1 MSRRLH
7 FEKIDSS
14 GTFRSGDIRLDVK
27 FQDEEGNEYIWIPE
41 WDNLRNLYAE
51 AERVEDMN
59 PTGEEDLGRLKELK
73 RIDGPV
79 ISEIAEVISDTWTG
93 DDLGNFFR
101 QLGYDIDYSYQ
112 VEENA
117 RTFPAETGGPE
128 RVRKQFVT
136 DKLRDLN
143 KEDYKDVVKVIEKAA
158 SRKEHIDKEDRRETV
173 LYRLNRAVE
182 HEGWEVTGDGNVQPI
197 CQDKDDV

>member
-27 FQDEEGNEYIWIPE
+27 FQDEEGNEYIWFPR
-41 WDNLRNLYAE
+41 WDDLRNLYAE

-59 PTGEEDLGRLKELK
+59 PTGEEDLNRLKELK
-73 RIDGPV
+73 RLDDSV
-79 ISEIAEVISDTWTG
+79 INEIAEVISDTWTG
-93 DDLGNFFR
+93 DDLGTFFR
-101 QLGYDIDYSYQ
+101 QLGYDVDYGYQ
-112 VEENA
+112 TEENA

-128 RVRKQFVT
+128 RARKQFVT
-136 DKLRDLN
+136 NKLRELN
-143 KEDYKDVVKVIEKAA
+143 EEDYKSVVKVIEKAV

-173 LYRLNRAVE
+173 IYRLNRAVE
-182 HEGWEVTGDGNVQPI
+182 HEGWEVTRDGNVQPI
-197 CQDKDDV
+197 RYDEDDT